1 MAGRFGIGGAYIAQ
15 PREIFTLQNLLLR
28 RRHLYG
34 ITGLSH
40 AALRFYHTGRSKET
54 PRDELHYCSEHL
66 FQPLADSQPNE
77 AANSRTIGRLV
88 LVTNRARRAALEWFL
103 VDDVAN
109 RKAEVCVRRKI

>member
-1 MAGRFGIGGAYIAQ
+1 MLAVGPRITPPHLESDPLAIRRQRYEMAGRFGIGGAYIAQ

-54 PRDELHYCSEHL
+54 QRDELHYCSEHL

-77 AANSRTIGRLV
+77 AANSRIIG
-88 LVTNRARRAALEWFL
+88 
-103 VDDVAN
+103 
-109 RKAEVCVRRKI
+109 